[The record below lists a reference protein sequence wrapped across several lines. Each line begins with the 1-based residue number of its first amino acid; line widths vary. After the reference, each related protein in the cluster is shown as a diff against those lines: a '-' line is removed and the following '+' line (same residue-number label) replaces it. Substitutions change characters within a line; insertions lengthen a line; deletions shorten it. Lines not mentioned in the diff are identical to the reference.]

1 MACDITRAPWVRFQ
15 QQLPCSWLCVNE
27 PQPAAKI
34 MLRGPKKLKWGLL
47 STWFYSGGEAQPSS
61 SDRHCNASTGAGRSL
76 KSFREEPR
84 RKKKNIIFFSAR
96 KNLFIFLRRP
106 SFFGFDSKQ
115 VRSLLELDLKQVLR
129 GLIKVALLH
138 LDGCP
143 LLSLWTFGFRLFESR
158 RQSHQIKSN
167 FKCTWAL
174 AYMMTDIDHERIC
187 MQGIYPPWDP
197 VLEMFIRW

>member
-1 MACDITRAPWVRFQ
+1 V
-15 QQLPCSWLCVNE
+15 L
-27 PQPAAKI
+27 
-34 MLRGPKKLKWGLL
+34 
-47 STWFYSGGEAQPSS
+47 YSGGEAQPSS

-84 RKKKNIIFFSAR
+84 RKSIIFFSAR

-129 GLIKVALLH
+129 GLIKAALLH

-143 LLSLWTFGFRLFESR
+143 LLSL
-158 RQSHQIKSN
+158 
-167 FKCTWAL
+167 
-174 AYMMTDIDHERIC
+174 
-187 MQGIYPPWDP
+187 
-197 VLEMFIRW
+197 